1 MLSGRECDRMQ
12 STLFLYGSLGLG
24 VLFLSTSAIFVKMA
38 EAPSGIIAFYRL
50 LFTLC
55 FLVPALLCRKKEREQ
70 LLHLNARQWKLA
82 VVSGAL
88 LAVHWVMWFESLRYT
103 SVASSTVLVSLQPL
117 FSILWGGL
125 LLHEKVSRQGMAG
138 VFLAIA
144 GSVIIGWGDFQISGA
159 AFWGDVL
166 SFASAGVISLH
177 FLFGQILRKELDVLP
192 YTTVC
197 YSASTVCL
205 AAYALVTGQPFSGH
219 SLQTWGC
226 FWGLALFA
234 TVGGQCVFNL
244 LLKYL
249 PATAVTMGILG
260 EPVGTII
267 LAFLIFGERIVL
279 QQGLGMLCILGGLW
293 TYFSRKQ

>member
-1 MLSGRECDRMQ
+1 MH

-55 FLVPALLCRKKEREQ
+55 FLVPALLSREKEREQ
-70 LLHLNARQWKLA
+70 LLHLSARQMMLA
-82 VVSGAL
+82 VISGAL

-117 FSILWGGL
+117 FSILWGWL
-125 LLHEKVSRQGMAG
+125 LLHETVSRQGMAG

-144 GSVIIGWGDFQISGA
+144 GSVIIGWGDFQVSGT
-159 AFWGDVL
+159 AFWGDIL

-177 FLFGQILRKELDVLP
+177 FLFGQLLRKELNVLP

-197 YSASTVCL
+197 YSASTLCL
-205 AAYALVTGQPFSGH
+205 AIYVMVTGQRFIGY

-226 FWGLALFA
+226 FLGLALFA

-260 EPVGTII
+260 EPVGTIM
-267 LAFLIFGERIVL
+267 LAFLLFGEGIVL
-279 QQGLGMLCILGGLW
+279 QQGLGMFCILVGLW
-293 TYFSRKQ
+293 IYFSKKRG

>member
-1 MLSGRECDRMQ
+1 MQ
-12 STLFLYGSLGLG
+12 STFFLYGSLGLG
-24 VLFLSTSAIFVKMA
+24 VLFLSTSAIFVKLA

-55 FLVPALLCRKKEREQ
+55 FLVPALLCRKKGREQ
-70 LLHLNARQWKLA
+70 LSRLSVRQWKLA

-88 LAVHWVMWFESLRYT
+88 LAVHWVMWFESLRFT

-125 LLHEKVSRQGMAG
+125 LLQETVTKQGMAG

-144 GSVIIGWGDFQISGA
+144 GSVIIGWGDFQVSGA

-177 FLFGQILRKELDVLP
+177 FLFGQILRKELDTLP

-197 YSASTVCL
+197 YSAGTVCL
-205 AAYALVTGQPFSGH
+205 ALYALLSDQAFTGYSP
-219 SLQTWGC
+219 QTWGC
-226 FWGLALFA
+226 FAGLALFA

-260 EPVGTII
+260 EPVGTIL
-267 LAFLIFGERIVL
+267 LAFLVFGERIAL

-293 TYFSRKQ
+293 IYFSRKK

>member
-1 MLSGRECDRMQ
+1 M
-12 STLFLYGSLGLG
+12 
-24 VLFLSTSAIFVKMA
+24 LFLSTSAIFVKLA

-55 FLVPALLCRKKEREQ
+55 FLIPALLCRKKERKQ
-70 LLHLNARQWKLA
+70 LWQLSARQWRLA

-88 LAVHWVMWFESLRYT
+88 LAIHWVMWFESLRYT

-125 LLHEKVSRQGMAG
+125 LLHESVTKQGMAG

-144 GSVIIGWGDFQISGA
+144 GSVIIGWGDFQVSGA

-177 FLFGQILRKELDVLP
+177 FLVGQILRKELDVLP
-192 YTTVC
+192 YTAVC

-205 AAYALVTGQPFSGH
+205 AVYALVTGQPFTGY

-226 FWGLALFA
+226 FAGLALFA

-260 EPVGTII
+260 EPVGTIL

-279 QQGLGMLCILGGLW
+279 QQALGMFCILGGLW
-293 TYFSRKQ
+293 IYFGKKR

>member
-1 MLSGRECDRMQ
+1 MQ
-12 STLFLYGSLGLG
+12 SVVVQYALLGMG
-24 VLFLSTSAIFVKMA
+24 VLLLSTSAIFVKMA

-50 LFTLC
+50 LFTLA
-55 FLVPALLCRKKEREQ
+55 FLVPALLARKKEREQ
-70 LLHLNARQWKLA
+70 LVHLNGRQLRLA
-82 VVSGAL
+82 VISGAL

-117 FSILWGGL
+117 FSILFGALFLKERVSKWGM
-125 LLHEKVSRQGMAG
+125 VG
-138 VFLAIA
+138 VFLAIF
-144 GSVIIGWGDFQISGA
+144 GSAIIGWGDFQVSGA

-177 FLFGQILRKELDVLP
+177 FLFGQLLRKELDVLP
-192 YTTVC
+192 YTVVC

-205 AAYALVTGQPFSGH
+205 AIYALAAGQSFSGY
-219 SLQTWGC
+219 SCQTWGC
-226 FWGLALFA
+226 FLGLALFA

-249 PATAVTMGILG
+249 TASAVTMGILG

-267 LAFLIFGERIVL
+267 LAFFIFGESITL
-279 QQGLGMLCILGGLW
+279 QQAAGMLLILGGLW
-293 TYFSRKQ
+293 LFFSRKKH

>member
-1 MLSGRECDRMQ
+1 MMQ
-12 STLFLYGSLGLG
+12 SPFVQYLSLGAG
-24 VLFLSTSAIFVKMA
+24 VLLLSTSAIFVKLA

-50 LFTLC
+50 LFTLL
-55 FLVPALLCRKKEREQ
+55 FLVPALLLRPKDREQ
-70 LLHLNARQWKLA
+70 LLRLDSRQLKLA

-117 FSILWGGL
+117 FSIFFGALFLQERVTKW
-125 LLHEKVSRQGMAG
+125 GMAG
-138 VFLAIA
+138 VLLAIA
-144 GSVIIGWGDFQISGA
+144 GSAVIGWGDFQISGE

-177 FLFGQILRKELDVLP
+177 FLFGQMLRKELDVLP

-197 YSASTVCL
+197 YTASTLCL
-205 AAYALVTGQPFSGH
+205 AAYALIGGQPFSGY
-219 SLQTWGC
+219 SCQTWGC
-226 FWGLALFA
+226 FLGLALFA

-260 EPVGTII
+260 EPVGTIV
-267 LAFLIFGERIVL
+267 LAFLIFGESISL
-279 QQGLGMLCILGGLW
+279 QQGIGMVFILGGLW
-293 TYFSRKQ
+293 LFFSKRK

>member
-1 MLSGRECDRMQ
+1 MQ
-12 STLFLYGSLGLG
+12 SAFFLYGSLGLG
-24 VLFLSTSAIFVKMA
+24 VLFLSTSAIFVKLA

-55 FLVPALLCRKKEREQ
+55 FLVPVLLCRKREREQ
-70 LLHLNARQWKLA
+70 LRLLSGRQIKLA
-82 VVSGAL
+82 VISGAL
-88 LAVHWVMWFESLRYT
+88 LAVHWVMWFESLHYT

-117 FSILWGGL
+117 FSILWGSL
-125 LLHEKVSRQGMAG
+125 LLHERVTKQGMAG

-144 GSVIIGWGDFQISGA
+144 GSVIIGWGDFRVSGA

-177 FLFGQILRKELDVLP
+177 FLVGQILRKELDVLP

-205 AAYALVTGQPFSGH
+205 AVYVLLTGQAFAGY

-226 FWGLALFA
+226 FLGLALLA

-293 TYFSRKQ
+293 IYFSFSKKQ

>member
-1 MLSGRECDRMQ
+1 M
-12 STLFLYGSLGLG
+12 
-24 VLFLSTSAIFVKMA
+24 LFLSTSAIFVKLA

-55 FLVPALLCRKKEREQ
+55 FLIPALLCRKKERKQ
-70 LLHLNARQWKLA
+70 LWQLSARQWRLA

-88 LAVHWVMWFESLRYT
+88 LAIHWVMWFESLRYT

-125 LLHEKVSRQGMAG
+125 LLHETVTKQGMAG

-144 GSVIIGWGDFQISGA
+144 GSVIIGWGDFQVSGA

-166 SFASAGVISLH
+166 SFMSAGVISLH
-177 FLFGQILRKELDVLP
+177 FLVGQILRKELDVLP
-192 YTTVC
+192 YTAVC

-205 AAYALVTGQPFSGH
+205 AVYALVTGQPFTGY

-226 FWGLALFA
+226 FAGLALFA

-260 EPVGTII
+260 EPVGTIL

-279 QQGLGMLCILGGLW
+279 QQALGMFCILGGLW
-293 TYFSRKQ
+293 IYFGKKR

>member
-1 MLSGRECDRMQ
+1 MQ
-12 STLFLYGSLGLG
+12 STFFLYGSLGLG
-24 VLFLSTSAIFVKMA
+24 VLFLSTSAIFVKLA

-55 FLVPALLCRKKEREQ
+55 FLIPALLCRKKEREQ
-70 LLHLNARQWKLA
+70 LSQLSLRQWKLA

-88 LAVHWVMWFESLRYT
+88 LAIHWVMWFESLRYT

-125 LLHEKVSRQGMAG
+125 LLHETVTKQGMAG

-144 GSVIIGWGDFQISGA
+144 GSVIIGWGDFQVSGA

-177 FLFGQILRKELDVLP
+177 FLAGQILRKELNVLP
-192 YTTVC
+192 YTAVC
-197 YSASTVCL
+197 YSASTICL
-205 AAYALVTGQPFSGH
+205 GVYALVTGQSFTGY

-226 FWGLALFA
+226 FAGLALFA

-293 TYFSRKQ
+293 IYFSKKK

>member
-1 MLSGRECDRMQ
+1 MQ
-12 STLFLYGSLGLG
+12 SVVVQYVLLGMG
-24 VLFLSTSAIFVKMA
+24 VLLLSTSAIFVKMA

-50 LFTLC
+50 LFTLA
-55 FLVPALLCRKKEREQ
+55 FLVPALLARKKEREQ
-70 LLHLNARQWKLA
+70 LVHLNGRQLRLA
-82 VVSGAL
+82 VISGAL

-117 FSILWGGL
+117 FSILFGALFLKERVSKWGM
-125 LLHEKVSRQGMAG
+125 VG
-138 VFLAIA
+138 VFLAIF
-144 GSVIIGWGDFQISGA
+144 GSAIIGWGDFQVSGA

-177 FLFGQILRKELDVLP
+177 FLFGQLLRRELDVLP
-192 YTTVC
+192 YTVVC

-205 AAYALVTGQPFSGH
+205 AIYALAAGQSFSGY
-219 SLQTWGC
+219 SCQTWGC
-226 FWGLALFA
+226 FLGLALFA

-249 PATAVTMGILG
+249 TASAVTMGILG

-267 LAFLIFGERIVL
+267 LAFFIFGESITL
-279 QQGLGMLCILGGLW
+279 QQAAGMLLILGGLW
-293 TYFSRKQ
+293 LFFSRKEN

>member
-1 MLSGRECDRMQ
+1 MQ
-12 STLFLYGSLGLG
+12 STFFLYGSLGLG
-24 VLFLSTSAIFVKMA
+24 VLFLSTSAIFVKLA

-55 FLVPALLCRKKEREQ
+55 FLVPALFYRKNEREQ
-70 LLHLNARQWKLA
+70 LYQLDGRQIRLA

-88 LAVHWVMWFESLRYT
+88 LAIHWVMWFESLRYT

-125 LLHEKVSRQGMAG
+125 LLHEKVSRQGMIG
-138 VFLAIA
+138 VFLAIT
-144 GSVIIGWGDFQISGA
+144 GSVIIGWGDFQVSGA
-159 AFWGDVL
+159 AFWGDLL

-192 YTTVC
+192 YTIVC
-197 YSASTVCL
+197 YSVSTVCL
-205 AAYALVTGQPFSGH
+205 ALYALVSGQAFTGY

-226 FWGLALFA
+226 FSGLALFA

-267 LAFLIFGERIVL
+267 LAYLIFGESIVL
-279 QQGLGMLCILGGLW
+279 QQGLGMLFILSGLW
-293 TYFSRKQ
+293 VYFSKKK

>member
-1 MLSGRECDRMQ
+1 MQ
-12 STLFLYGSLGLG
+12 SIVAQYALLGMG
-24 VLFLSTSAIFVKMA
+24 VLFLSTSAIFVKLA

-50 LFTLC
+50 LFTLM
-55 FLVPALLCRKKEREQ
+55 FLIPALLVRTKEREQ
-70 LLHLNARQWKLA
+70 LAHLNGRRFRLA
-82 VVSGAL
+82 VISGAL

-117 FSILWGGL
+117 FSIVFGALFLKERVAKWGML
-125 LLHEKVSRQGMAG
+125 G

-144 GSVIIGWGDFQISGA
+144 GSAIIGWGDFQISGE

-177 FLFGQILRKELDVLP
+177 FLFGQLLRREIDVLP

-205 AAYALVTGQPFSGH
+205 AVYAMIGGQSFSGY
-219 SLQTWGC
+219 SCQTWGC
-226 FWGLALFA
+226 FLGLALFA

-249 PATAVTMGILG
+249 PASAVTMGILG

-267 LAFLIFGERIVL
+267 LAFFIFDESIML
-279 QQGLGMLCILGGLW
+279 QQGIGMLLILGGLW
-293 TYFSRKQ
+293 LFFSRKRL

>member
-1 MLSGRECDRMQ
+1 MQ
-12 STLFLYGSLGLG
+12 STFFLYGSLGLG
-24 VLFLSTSAIFVKMA
+24 VLFLSTSAIFVKLA

-55 FLVPALLCRKKEREQ
+55 FLIPALLCRKKERKQ
-70 LLHLNARQWKLA
+70 LWQLSARQWRLA

-88 LAVHWVMWFESLRYT
+88 LAIHWVMWFESLRYT

-125 LLHEKVSRQGMAG
+125 LLHEVVTKQGMAG

-144 GSVIIGWGDFQISGA
+144 GSVIIGWGDFQVSGA

-166 SFASAGVISLH
+166 SFMSAGVISLH
-177 FLFGQILRKELDVLP
+177 FLVGQILRKELDVLP
-192 YTTVC
+192 YTAVC

-205 AAYALVTGQPFSGH
+205 AVYALVTGQPFTGY

-226 FWGLALFA
+226 FAGLALFA

-260 EPVGTII
+260 EPVGTIL

-279 QQGLGMLCILGGLW
+279 QQALGMFCILGGLW
-293 TYFSRKQ
+293 IYFEKKR

>member
-1 MLSGRECDRMQ
+1 M
-12 STLFLYGSLGLG
+12 G
-24 VLFLSTSAIFVKMA
+24 VLLLSTSAIFVKMA

-50 LFTLC
+50 LFTLA
-55 FLVPALLCRKKEREQ
+55 FLVPALLARKKEREQ
-70 LLHLNARQWKLA
+70 LVHLNGRQLRLA
-82 VVSGAL
+82 VISGAL

-117 FSILWGGL
+117 FSILFGALFLKERVSKWGM
-125 LLHEKVSRQGMAG
+125 VG
-138 VFLAIA
+138 VFLAIF
-144 GSVIIGWGDFQISGA
+144 GSAIIGWGDFQVSGA

-177 FLFGQILRKELDVLP
+177 FLFGQLLRKELDVLP
-192 YTTVC
+192 YTVVC

-205 AAYALVTGQPFSGH
+205 AIYALAAGQSFSGY
-219 SLQTWGC
+219 SCQTWGC
-226 FWGLALFA
+226 FLGLALFA

-249 PATAVTMGILG
+249 TASAVTMGILG

-267 LAFLIFGERIVL
+267 LAFFIFGESITL
-279 QQGLGMLCILGGLW
+279 QQAAGMLLILGGLW
-293 TYFSRKQ
+293 LFFSRKKH

>member
-1 MLSGRECDRMQ
+1 
-12 STLFLYGSLGLG
+12 
-24 VLFLSTSAIFVKMA
+24 MA
-38 EAPSGIIAFYRL
+38 
-50 LFTLC
+50 
-55 FLVPALLCRKKEREQ
+55 
-70 LLHLNARQWKLA
+70 LA
-82 VVSGAL
+82 VVSGSL
-88 LAVHWVMWFESLRYT
+88 LAVHWVLWFESLRYT

-125 LLHEKVSRQGMAG
+125 LLHETVSRQGMAG
-138 VFLAIA
+138 VLLAIA
-144 GSVIIGWGDFQISGA
+144 GSVIIGWGDFRVSGA

-177 FLFGQILRKELDVLP
+177 FLFGQLLRKELDVLP

-197 YSASTVCL
+197 YSASTFCL
-205 AAYALVTGQPFSGH
+205 AVYALVTGQGFNGY

-226 FWGLALFA
+226 FLGLALFA

-260 EPVGTII
+260 EPVGTIV
-267 LAFLIFGERIVL
+267 LAFLLFGERIVL
-279 QQGLGMLCILGGLW
+279 QQGLVQFKCDFCFRQGVKN
-293 TYFSRKQ
+293 R

>member
-1 MLSGRECDRMQ
+1 M
-12 STLFLYGSLGLG
+12 
-24 VLFLSTSAIFVKMA
+24 LFLSTSAIFVKLA

-55 FLVPALLCRKKEREQ
+55 FLIPALLCRKKERKRLWQ
-70 LLHLNARQWKLA
+70 LSARQWRLA
-82 VVSGAL
+82 VISGAL
-88 LAVHWVMWFESLRYT
+88 LAIHWVMWFESLRYT

-125 LLHEKVSRQGMAG
+125 LLHETVTKQGMAG

-144 GSVIIGWGDFQISGA
+144 GSVIIGWGDFQVSGA

-177 FLFGQILRKELDVLP
+177 FLVGQILRKELDVLP
-192 YTTVC
+192 YTAVC

-205 AAYALVTGQPFSGH
+205 AVYALVTGQPFTGY

-226 FWGLALFA
+226 FAGLALFA

-260 EPVGTII
+260 EPVGTIL
-267 LAFLIFGERIVL
+267 LAFLIFGERIVM
-279 QQGLGMLCILGGLW
+279 QQALGMFCILGGLW
-293 TYFSRKQ
+293 IYFGKKR

>member
-1 MLSGRECDRMQ
+1 MH

-24 VLFLSTSAIFVKMA
+24 VLFLSTSAIFVKLA

-70 LLHLNARQWKLA
+70 LLRLNGRQITLA
-82 VVSGAL
+82 VVSGAQ

-117 FSILWGGL
+117 FSILWGWL
-125 LLHEKVSRQGMAG
+125 LLRETVSRQGMAG
-138 VFLAIA
+138 VLLAIA
-144 GSVIIGWGDFQISGA
+144 GSVIIGWGDFRVSGT

-177 FLFGQILRKELDVLP
+177 FLFGQLLRKELDVLP

-197 YSASTVCL
+197 YSASTLCL
-205 AAYALVTGQPFSGH
+205 AVYALVTGQGFTGY

-226 FWGLALFA
+226 FLGLALFA

-267 LAFLIFGERIVL
+267 LAFLIFGEHIVL

-293 TYFSRKQ
+293 MYFSRKQ

>member
-1 MLSGRECDRMQ
+1 M
-12 STLFLYGSLGLG
+12 
-24 VLFLSTSAIFVKMA
+24 LFLSTSAIFVKLA

-55 FLVPALLCRKKEREQ
+55 FLIPALLCRKKEREQ
-70 LLHLNARQWKLA
+70 LSELSLRQWRLA

-88 LAVHWVMWFESLRYT
+88 LAIHWVMWFESLRYT

-125 LLHEKVSRQGMAG
+125 LLHETVTKQGMAG

-144 GSVIIGWGDFQISGA
+144 GSVIIGWGDFQVSGA

-177 FLFGQILRKELDVLP
+177 FLVGQILRKELDVLP
-192 YTTVC
+192 YTAVC

-205 AAYALVTGQPFSGH
+205 AVYALVTGQPFTGY

-226 FWGLALFA
+226 FASLALFA

-260 EPVGTII
+260 EPVGTIL
-267 LAFLIFGERIVL
+267 LAFLIFGEHIVL
-279 QQGLGMLCILGGLW
+279 QQALGMFCILGGLW
-293 TYFSRKQ
+293 IYFGKKR

>member
-1 MLSGRECDRMQ
+1 MR
-12 STLFLYGSLGLG
+12 STFFLYGSLGLG
-24 VLFLSTSAIFVKMA
+24 VLFLSTSAIFVKLA

-55 FLVPALLCRKKEREQ
+55 FLVPALLCRKNEREQ
-70 LLHLNARQWKLA
+70 LLHLSVRQLKLA

-88 LAVHWVMWFESLRYT
+88 LAIHWVMWFESLHFT

-125 LLHEKVSRQGMAG
+125 LLHEKVTKQGMVG

-144 GSVIIGWGDFQISGA
+144 GSVIIGWGDFQVSGA

-205 AAYALVTGQPFSGH
+205 AAYAVVTGQPFTGYSI
-219 SLQTWGC
+219 QTWGC
-226 FWGLALFA
+226 FLGLALFA

-260 EPVGTII
+260 EPVGTIL
-267 LAFLIFGERIVL
+267 LAFLFFGECITL

-293 TYFSRKQ
+293 IYFSKKMEGNV

>member
-1 MLSGRECDRMQ
+1 
-12 STLFLYGSLGLG
+12 
-24 VLFLSTSAIFVKMA
+24 
-38 EAPSGIIAFYRL
+38 
-50 LFTLC
+50 
-55 FLVPALLCRKKEREQ
+55 
-70 LLHLNARQWKLA
+70 
-82 VVSGAL
+82 
-88 LAVHWVMWFESLRYT
+88 MWFESLRYT

-125 LLHEKVSRQGMAG
+125 LLHETVTKQGMAG

-144 GSVIIGWGDFQISGA
+144 GSVIIGWGDFRVSGA

-177 FLFGQILRKELDVLP
+177 FLVGQILRKELDVLP
-192 YTTVC
+192 YTAVC

-205 AAYALVTGQPFSGH
+205 AVYALVTGQPFTGY

-226 FWGLALFA
+226 FAGLALFA

-260 EPVGTII
+260 EPVGTIL
-267 LAFLIFGERIVL
+267 LAFLIFGEHIVL
-279 QQGLGMLCILGGLW
+279 QQALGMFCILGGLW
-293 TYFSRKQ
+293 IYFGKKR

>member
-1 MLSGRECDRMQ
+1 MQ
-12 STLFLYGSLGLG
+12 SVVVQYALLGMG
-24 VLFLSTSAIFVKMA
+24 VLLLSTSAIFVKMA

-50 LFTLC
+50 LFTLA
-55 FLVPALLCRKKEREQ
+55 FLVPALLARKKEREQ
-70 LLHLNARQWKLA
+70 LVHLNGRQLRLA
-82 VVSGAL
+82 VISGAL

-117 FSILWGGL
+117 FSILFGALFLKEHVTKW
-125 LLHEKVSRQGMAG
+125 GMAG

-144 GSVIIGWGDFQISGA
+144 GSAVIGWGDFQVSGA

-177 FLFGQILRKELDVLP
+177 FLFGQLLRREMDALP
-192 YTTVC
+192 YTVVC
-197 YSASTVCL
+197 YTASTVCL
-205 AAYALVTGQPFSGH
+205 AIYALAAGQSFSGY
-219 SLQTWGC
+219 SCQTWGC
-226 FWGLALFA
+226 FLGLALFA

-249 PATAVTMGILG
+249 PASAVTMGILG

-267 LAFLIFGERIVL
+267 LAFFIFGESITL
-279 QQGLGMLCILGGLW
+279 QQTAGMLLILGGLW
-293 TYFSRKQ
+293 LFFSRKKH

>member
-1 MLSGRECDRMQ
+1 MH

-55 FLVPALLCRKKEREQ
+55 FLVPALLCRKKEQEQ
-70 LLHLNARQWKLA
+70 MLRLNGRQITLA

-117 FSILWGGL
+117 FSILWGWL
-125 LLHEKVSRQGMAG
+125 LLHETVSRQGMAG

-144 GSVIIGWGDFQISGA
+144 GSVIIGWGDFHVSGT
-159 AFWGDVL
+159 AFLGDVL
-166 SFASAGVISLH
+166 SFTSAGVISLH
-177 FLFGQILRKELDVLP
+177 FLFGQLLRKELDVLP

-197 YSASTVCL
+197 YSASTLCL
-205 AAYALVTGQPFSGH
+205 AVYALVAGQPFTGY

-226 FWGLALFA
+226 FLGLALFA

-279 QQGLGMLCILGGLW
+279 QQGLGMLCIIGGLW
-293 TYFSRKQ
+293 IFFSTKK

>member
-1 MLSGRECDRMQ
+1 MH

-24 VLFLSTSAIFVKMA
+24 VMFLSTSAIFVKLA

-55 FLVPALLCRKKEREQ
+55 VLVPALLCRKQEREQ
-70 LLHLNARQWKLA
+70 MFRLTGRQMLLA

-117 FSILWGGL
+117 FSILWGWL
-125 LLHEKVSRQGMAG
+125 LLHETVSRQGMLG

-144 GSVIIGWGDFQISGA
+144 GSVIIGWGDFRVSGA
-159 AFWGDVL
+159 AFWGDIL

-177 FLFGQILRKELDVLP
+177 FLFGQLLRKELDVLP

-197 YSASTVCL
+197 YSASTLCL
-205 AAYALVTGQPFSGH
+205 AAYVLVTEQHFTGYC
-219 SLQTWGC
+219 LQTWGC
-226 FWGLALFA
+226 FLGLALFA

-267 LAFLIFGERIVL
+267 LAFLLFGEGIVL
-279 QQGLGMLCILGGLW
+279 QQGVGMLCILGGLW
-293 TYFSRKQ
+293 IYFSKKRG

>member
-1 MLSGRECDRMQ
+1 M
-12 STLFLYGSLGLG
+12 
-24 VLFLSTSAIFVKMA
+24 LFLSTSAIFVKLA

-55 FLVPALLCRKKEREQ
+55 FLIPALLCRKKERKQ
-70 LLHLNARQWKLA
+70 LWQLSARQWRLA
-82 VVSGAL
+82 
-88 LAVHWVMWFESLRYT
+88 

-125 LLHEKVSRQGMAG
+125 LLHETVTKQGMAG

-144 GSVIIGWGDFQISGA
+144 GSVIIGWGDFQVSGA

-177 FLFGQILRKELDVLP
+177 FLVGQILRKELDVLP
-192 YTTVC
+192 YTAVC

-205 AAYALVTGQPFSGH
+205 AVYALVTGQPFTGY

-226 FWGLALFA
+226 FAGLALFA

-260 EPVGTII
+260 EPVGTIL
-267 LAFLIFGERIVL
+267 LAFLIFGERIVM
-279 QQGLGMLCILGGLW
+279 QQALGMFCILGGLW
-293 TYFSRKQ
+293 IYFGKKR